1 VKKSNTESADAVAA
15 ADNAAC
21 DTVVD
26 TTQNVADTSTA
37 AEKESEPQNNNDI
50 IIPDTTTSP
59 APSTE
64 SDGGSS
70 SSDDASDIAIA
81 DKDIEEDEDED
92 LQATPGHLHA
102 LANRKS
108 PTRLLPKVHS
118 DSKLTTD
125 KLFSPA
131 AQRRRSA
138 SRSVN
143 SSRSSS
149 PSQQQQS
156 HHSIPRSGS
165 IGLMMSS
172 SDNNNA
178 VIGKDN
184 TTTLS
189 SNSITI
195 NPTSAA
201 ASYAS
206 SSLDGKFDPD
216 LLLDRL
222 GFIDLDPP
230 LPHEI
235 RCGPLAAP
243 GSIDGKSNN
252 AGGLT
257 PVNERLSD
265 ETLEDCHA
273 FQDLVMIDKTVMM
286 MSSTMSMPSVAHS
299 SLSGMR
305 SDMSVGSIGSV
316 LSMGSF
322 TKGSSA
328 VAGAVG
334 GGSAAAVGGYSSR
347 EGSVAGGSCV
357 GDGELSVLLG
367 TLDEVGEEEEGSM
380 GSR

>member
-1 VKKSNTESADAVAA
+1 MEGNKSYAESGDAVVAIDVTTDIEARTSAA
-15 ADNAAC
+15 A
-21 DTVVD
+21 
-26 TTQNVADTSTA
+26 
-37 AEKESEPQNNNDI
+37 EESEPKNNNNLS
-50 IIPDTTTSP
+50 TSP
-59 APSTE
+59 DSSA
-64 SDGGSS
+64 SDGSS

-81 DKDIEEDEDED
+81 DKDLGEDDED

-102 LANRKS
+102 LANRTS
-108 PTRLLPKVHS
+108 PARLLPKVHS
-118 DSKLTTD
+118 DSKLQLAE
-125 KLFSPA
+125 KLLSPA

-149 PSQQQQS
+149 PS
-156 HHSIPRSGS
+156 HGHSIPRSGS
-165 IGLMMSS
+165 IGLMSS
-172 SDNNNA
+172 SDIVMNTNL
-178 VIGKDN
+178 GKDVPN
-184 TTTLS
+184 SNNS
-189 SNSITI
+189 SNNITS
-195 NPTSAA
+195 SAA

-257 PVNERLSD
+257 PVNERLSE
-265 ETLEDCHA
+265 ETLDDCHA
-273 FQDLVMIDKTVMM
+273 FQDLVIKCGN

-305 SDMSVGSIGSV
+305 SDMSVGSIGSA

-322 TKGSSA
+322 TKG
-328 VAGAVG
+328 GAAG
-334 GGSAAAVGGYSSR
+334 GGHSR
-347 EGSVAGGSCV
+347 EGSVAGGSFV
-357 GDGELSVLLG
+357 GDGDMSVLLG
-367 TLDEVGEEEEGSM
+367 TLDEVGEEEEGSV
-380 GSR
+380 G

>member
-1 VKKSNTESADAVAA
+1 MESNKSNAESGDAVVAIDVTTDIEARTSAA
-15 ADNAAC
+15 A
-21 DTVVD
+21 
-26 TTQNVADTSTA
+26 
-37 AEKESEPQNNNDI
+37 EESEPKNNNNLS
-50 IIPDTTTSP
+50 TSP
-59 APSTE
+59 DSSA
-64 SDGGSS
+64 SDGSS

-81 DKDIEEDEDED
+81 DKDLGEDDED

-102 LANRKS
+102 LANRTS
-108 PTRLLPKVHS
+108 PARLLPKVHS
-118 DSKLTTD
+118 DSKLAE
-125 KLFSPA
+125 KLLSPA

-149 PSQQQQS
+149 PS
-156 HHSIPRSGS
+156 HGHSIPRSGS
-165 IGLMMSS
+165 IGLMSS
-172 SDNNNA
+172 SDIVMNTNLGKDVPNNN
-178 VIGKDN
+178 N
-184 TTTLS
+184 S
-189 SNSITI
+189 SNNITS
-195 NPTSAA
+195 SAA

-257 PVNERLSD
+257 PVNERLSE
-265 ETLEDCHA
+265 ETLDDCHA
-273 FQDLVMIDKTVMM
+273 FQDLVIKCGN

-305 SDMSVGSIGSV
+305 SDMSVGSIGSA

-322 TKGSSA
+322 TKG
-328 VAGAVG
+328 GAAG
-334 GGSAAAVGGYSSR
+334 GGHSR
-347 EGSVAGGSCV
+347 EGSVAGGSFV
-357 GDGELSVLLG
+357 GDGDMSVLLG
-367 TLDEVGEEEEGSM
+367 TLDEVGEEEEGSV
-380 GSR
+380 G